1 MGNTNY
7 TSNNNPGTSGILTY
21 PTSYFYVKIDNMS
34 IVFKEVSGL
43 QIETEVFE
51 YREGG
56 VNDHMHRLPGPSKSG
71 NVVLKRGIV
80 ATQDFMNW
88 YEKIVNGNIEYQHVD
103 IGLYQIGNDS
113 PIVTWNLADAWPCK
127 WSGPNFVAGDN
138 VVAIETLELAHAGL
152 TLGKK

>member
-1 MGNTNY
+1 MVNANY
-7 TSNNNPGTSGILTY
+7 TSENNPGTSSVLTF
-21 PTSYFYVKIDNMS
+21 PSSYFHVKIDNMS
-34 IVFKEVSGL
+34 VAFKEVSGL

-56 VNDHMHRLPGPSKSG
+56 VNDQIHRFPGPSKSG

-80 ATQDFMNW
+80 ATQDFLKW
-88 YEKIVNGNIEYQHVD
+88 YEKIVNGNIEYQHAD

-113 PIVTWNLADAWPCK
+113 PIIIWRLTDAWPCK